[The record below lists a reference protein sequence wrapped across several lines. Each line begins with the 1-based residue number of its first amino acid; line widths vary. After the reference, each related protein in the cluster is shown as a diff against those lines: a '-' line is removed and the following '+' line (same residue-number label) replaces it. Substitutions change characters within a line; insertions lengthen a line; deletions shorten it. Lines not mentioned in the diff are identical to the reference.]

1 MITQY
6 TIFWRRLLKFMRLAM
21 ASFLWGVTAHAA
33 FAQDTVDK
41 SWYVAP
47 TVSLTVNDGDR
58 AKSTGVAGGAALGKV
73 LNENWNVELAG
84 QYVDFGAQDN
94 QASIVLDALYFLK
107 RNERF
112 SPYITMGIGGVHEG
126 PLPNDGRN
134 QDLLLRG
141 GVGFTTSL
149 NKYIDF
155 RMDARYQWHGSTGG
169 APNLGDCFI
178 SAGLNIYFR

>member
-1 MITQY
+1 MKI
-6 TIFWRRLLKFMRLAM
+6 MHLAI
-21 ASFLWGVTAHAA
+21 ATFVSVATAYPA
-33 FAQDTVDK
+33 FAKDAIDND
-41 SWYVAP
+41 WYIAP
-47 TVSLTVNDGDR
+47 TFSFTINDSNR

-73 LNENWNVELAG
+73 LNENWNIELAG
-84 QYVDFGAQDN
+84 QYVDFGAEDN

-107 RNERF
+107 RNKSF
-112 SPYITMGIGGVHEG
+112 SPYVTLGIGGVHEG